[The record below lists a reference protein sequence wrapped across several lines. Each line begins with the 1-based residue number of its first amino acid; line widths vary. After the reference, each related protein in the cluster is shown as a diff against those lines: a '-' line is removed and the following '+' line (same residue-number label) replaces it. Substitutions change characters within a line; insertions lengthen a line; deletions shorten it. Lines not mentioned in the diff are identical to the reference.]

1 MQIYTIV
8 IGGLEKSYMQKL
20 VLYLNERLGKSA
32 RVELLEHWEIPEQP
46 EVWEMKKQSVG
57 GPMEGSKCWD
67 TGIGSEAFITY
78 LTEQHLVNHTL
89 TVTAQKCTEKG
100 TEKAVVYQY
109 QPRDCLYREIVS
121 KCPMNVGGRQKVEQE
136 GGRQRWMVFTGEGQ
150 SGVLMA
156 FSLFYAWMLSE
167 TKKVLYVNFTE
178 CSGMTE
184 LFELVEQPEDFSDF
198 LLALRRQSAAS
209 LACYTGRIDEL
220 EYLIPA
226 DNPQIL
232 RELTEADMNRL
243 LVSIAQADQYEL
255 VVFTLGT
262 LVCGC
267 EQIFLQAES
276 RIHLCGMHLME
287 QCAGREKK
295 RFISRCA
302 PGRED
307 VMKRI
312 VLPEMKCEHTGVTL
326 LYEWRE
332 TEPGRLAAELISA
345 GD

>member
-167 TKKVLYVNFTE
+167 TKKVFYRMQWND
-178 CSGMTE
+178 G
-184 LFELVEQPEDFSDF
+184 
-198 LLALRRQSAAS
+198 
-209 LACYTGRIDEL
+209 
-220 EYLIPA
+220 
-226 DNPQIL
+226 
-232 RELTEADMNRL
+232 
-243 LVSIAQADQYEL
+243 
-255 VVFTLGT
+255 
-262 LVCGC
+262 
-267 EQIFLQAES
+267 
-276 RIHLCGMHLME
+276 
-287 QCAGREKK
+287 
-295 RFISRCA
+295 
-302 PGRED
+302 
-307 VMKRI
+307 I
-312 VLPEMKCEHTGVTL
+312 V
-326 LYEWRE
+326 
-332 TEPGRLAAELISA
+332 
-345 GD
+345 